1 MDKVRAFLRVLWV
14 QRFWVLSVVGVL
26 VAFLSWMMASGSLQE
41 EFAANRSKIDGKFNE
56 MSSIS
61 QATYHGNEGVNK
73 KNLEEASE
81 IRKKVVNLWQ
91 KLYDKQREEVLKWP
105 EHALGEEF
113 ISYVENKKFQDPITD
128 PDMQNVYWNYIKNRF
143 DALVDIVDAQK
154 MKPGETSGGYGGG
167 GDISQMF
174 NGDSYESM
182 GEMRDERG
190 QIVEAE
196 PYLVKWIDQGE
207 LRQRLEF
214 AARPTSLQIWVTQ
227 EDLWVYEN
235 LLHAIANTNKE
246 KNATRLDNAAI
257 KGILQL
263 NVGQVAAAAMNER
276 GQIIIPAA
284 APGAGGE
291 LTGDMGVESGRMGME
306 EYPGGESPVEGE
318 EPGAMLLARRYVDP
332 AGVPIPDASAGF
344 GTEYRR
350 LPIRM
355 KLWMDQRW
363 IPKILVECANAP
375 LPVEVQR
382 LRINPSQS
390 GAGFDVAASGGGGY
404 GGGGYGGEMGR
415 GSPGGYGGEMGRGG
429 GGISFSAPMGNMA
442 GSNSEFAEVDIQG
455 LVYIFNQPDAT
466 ALAVPGEEGAA
477 PADETVAASGESGD
491 GVVR

>member
-1 MDKVRAFLRVLWV
+1 MDKVRAFFRVLWV

-41 EFAANRSKIDGKFNE
+41 EFAANQTKITGKFTE
-56 MSSIS
+56 MQGIIG
-61 QATYHGNEGVNK
+61 AEFHGNETVNK
-73 KNLEEASE
+73 KNLQEASE
-81 IRKKVVNLWQ
+81 IRKKVVSLWQ

-105 EHALGEEF
+105 ENALGEEF
-113 ISYVENKKFQDPITD
+113 ISHVENKKFQDPITD

-143 DALVDIVDAQK
+143 DALVEIVDAQK
-154 MKPGETSGGYGGG
+154 MKPGETSTGYGGG
-167 GDISQMF
+167 DMSQMF
-174 NGDSYESM
+174 EGDTYESM
-182 GEMRDERG
+182 GEIRGERG
-190 QIVEAE
+190 EIIEEE
-196 PYLVKWIDQGE
+196 PYLVKWVDQGE

-214 AARPTSLQIWVTQ
+214 AALPTSLQIWVTQ

-263 NVGQVAAAAMNER
+263 QVGQFAAAAMNER
-276 GQIIIPAA
+276 GQIIMKTA
-284 APGAGGE
+284 APVEGGGE
-291 LTGDMGVESGRMGME
+291 YRGEMGME
-306 EYPGGESPVEGE
+306 GRGGGMEGYAAEGE
-318 EPGAMLLARRYVDP
+318 MLAEGADPGAVLLNMRYVDQTG
-332 AGVPIPDASAGF
+332 APIPDASAGF

-382 LRINPSQS
+382 MRINPSQS
-390 GAGFDVAASGGGGY
+390 GVGFDVTASSSGY
-404 GGGGYGGEMGR
+404 AG
-415 GSPGGYGGEMGRGG
+415 GGYGGEMGRGG
-429 GGISFSAPMGNMA
+429 GYGGEFGRGGGGMSFSAPMGNMA
-442 GSNSEFAEVDIQG
+442 SSNSEFAEVDIQG
-455 LVYIFNQPDAT
+455 LVYIFNEPDAT
-466 ALAVPGEEGAA
+466 ALAVPGEEGAEA
-477 PADETVAASGESGD
+477 ADETVAATED